1 MQESS
6 FMKPLYIFVAFFFV
20 SFLNISR
27 SFADQS
33 NLSGLSNLFGQSKAT
48 EALASLDNYKIQ
60 IEACLSA
67 HPTTAY
73 TSCAGLSPFPKTT
86 YFSYAFDPNSLF
98 VDNATY
104 SMDNYTIIATPIM
117 AAGAANEGQ
126 ITITRNNG
134 IFTCQGTGPYTGA
147 C

>member
-1 MQESS
+1 
-6 FMKPLYIFVAFFFV
+6 MKLLYILVVFFCI
-20 SFLNISR
+20 SSLNISR

-86 YFSYAFDPNSLF
+86 YFSYAFGPDPLF

-104 SMDNYTIIATPIM
+104 STDNYTIIATPIT
-117 AAGAANEGQ
+117 AAGTANDGL
-126 ITITRNNG
+126 ITVTRNNG
-134 IFTCQGTGPYTGA
+134 AFTCQGTGSYSGA